1 MNYLSELFF
10 TISQSAKSAVAEI
23 YSFSSLVKGESD
35 EK

>member
-1 MNYLSELFF
+1 MNYLSEFF

-23 YSFSSLVKGESD
+23 YSFGSPVKRGSD